1 MASLKINF
9 MDHIVLNCTDV
20 ERSLAFYTD
29 VLGLKAERAEAWRDG
44 KVGFP
49 SIRINDGTLI
59 DLMQAPANEGE
70 ATRHNMA
77 HYCLVTE
84 ETDLAAIADDLK
96 AKGVTVTQRP
106 VTRWGARGNATSI
119 YFLDPDGNEIEVS
132 HY

>member
-9 MDHIVLNCTDV
+9 MDHIVLNCADV

-29 VLGLKAERAEAWRDG
+29 VLGLKAERAEEYRAG

-49 SIRINDGTLI
+49 SVRINEGTLI
-59 DLMQAPANEGE
+59 DLMKAPPTSGE
-70 ATRHNMA
+70 ATRQNMA
-77 HYCLVTE
+77 HYCLVTD
-84 ETDLAAIADDLK
+84 ETDLDAVANDLK
-96 AKGVTVTQRP
+96 SRGVTITQTP

-119 YFLDPDGNEIEVS
+119 YFLDPDGNEIEVR